1 VPADA
6 MAEVNSAIADVV
18 THALRTLPPETRGRF
33 LRDLM
38 ATAAA
43 GLTALEGER
52 ACSEAVYR
60 LGDAV
65 VGRGPADLA

>member
-1 VPADA
+1 
-6 MAEVNSAIADVV
+6 MSAAISDVE
-18 THALRTLPPETRGRF
+18 TQALRKLPPESRGRF
-33 LRDLM
+33 LRELM

-60 LGDAV
+60 IGDAV
-65 VGRGPADLA
+65 VVRGAP

>member
-1 VPADA
+1 MSP
-6 MAEVNSAIADVV
+6 AIADVV
-18 THALRTLPPETRGRF
+18 AQALRTLPPETRGRF

-43 GLTALEGER
+43 GLTALEGEE
-52 ACSEAVYR
+52 ASSEAVYR

-65 VGRGPADLA
+65 VGCGPRAE

>member
-1 VPADA
+1 MNP
-6 MAEVNSAIADVV
+6 AIAEVV

-52 ACSEAVYR
+52 ACGEAVYR
-60 LGDAV
+60 LADAV
-65 VGRGPADLA
+65 VGVGAGPFQASRREG

>member
-1 VPADA
+1 MSA
-6 MAEVNSAIADVV
+6 AIADVV

-43 GLTALEGER
+43 GLTALEGEH
-52 ACSEAVYR
+52 ACGEAVYR
-60 LGDAV
+60 LADAV
-65 VGRGPADLA
+65 VGAGRPEAKRRQG

>member
-1 VPADA
+1 MSP
-6 MAEVNSAIADVV
+6 SIADVV
-18 THALRTLPPETRGRF
+18 TQALRKLPPETRGRF

-52 ACSEAVYR
+52 ASSEAVYR
-60 LGDAV
+60 IGDAV
-65 VGRGPADLA
+65 VGRGPP

>member
-1 VPADA
+1 MSA
-6 MAEVNSAIADVV
+6 AIADVV
-18 THALRTLPPETRGRF
+18 SSALKTLPPETRGRF
-33 LRDLM
+33 LRELM

-65 VGRGPADLA
+65 VGGRAEDRGGAA

>member
-1 VPADA
+1 MSP
-6 MAEVNSAIADVV
+6 AIADVV
-18 THALRTLPPETRGRF
+18 IHALRKLPPESRGRF

-60 LGDAV
+60 IDAV
-65 VGRGPADLA
+65 IGRGRP

>member
-1 VPADA
+1 
-6 MAEVNSAIADVV
+6 MSGAIADVV
-18 THALRTLPPETRGRF
+18 THALKTLPPETRGRF

-65 VGRGPADLA
+65 IGGPRRASSGAKG

>member
-1 VPADA
+1 MSA
-6 MAEVNSAIADVV
+6 AIADVV
-18 THALRTLPPETRGRF
+18 AHALRTLPPETRGRF

-43 GLTALEGER
+43 GLTALEGEQ
-52 ACSEAVYR
+52 ASSEAVYR

-65 VGRGPADLA
+65 VGCGAADRA